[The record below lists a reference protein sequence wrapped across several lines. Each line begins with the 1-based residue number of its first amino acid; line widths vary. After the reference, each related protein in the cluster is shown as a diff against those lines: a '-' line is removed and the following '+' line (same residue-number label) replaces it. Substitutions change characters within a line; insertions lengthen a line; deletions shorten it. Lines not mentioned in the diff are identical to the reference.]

1 VVATVQSV
9 QNMLGGQSPQPV
21 PAAQPLATSPGDDS
35 ARLQGFAERVIAAQN
50 RSQQH
55 LQTLVQAQQQ
65 VDVNVV
71 ATVQS
76 VQNMLGGQSP
86 QPVPAAQPLATSPG
100 DDSARLQR
108 LLEVLREAAYVP

>member
-1 VVATVQSV
+1 
-9 QNMLGGQSPQPV
+9 MGFLDRIR
-21 PAAQPLATSPGDDS
+21 AAQDNSH
-35 ARLQGFAERVIAAQN
+35 
-50 RSQQH
+50 QQ
-55 LQTLVQAQQQ
+55 LETLVQAQQQ